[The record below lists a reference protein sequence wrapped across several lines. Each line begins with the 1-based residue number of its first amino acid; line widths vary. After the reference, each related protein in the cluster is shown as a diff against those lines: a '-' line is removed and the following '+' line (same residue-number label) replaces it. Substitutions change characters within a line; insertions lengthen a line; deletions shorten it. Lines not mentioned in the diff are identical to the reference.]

1 LLVDRAG
8 ALPSTNNNLTIKIKG
23 VGFNPGNDRLS
34 ALKITYIDEDGE
46 QPEVLVIDSEEE
58 SEEEEATEMVATN
71 HHNHHR

>member
-1 LLVDRAG
+1 M
-8 ALPSTNNNLTIKIKG
+8 
-23 VGFNPGNDRLS
+23 GFNPGNDQLS

>member
-8 ALPSTNNNLTIKIKG
+8 GLPSTNNNLTIKIKG
-23 VGFNPGNDRLS
+23 VGFNP
-34 ALKITYIDEDGE
+34 DENGE